1 MLPAVIC
8 RDLPRKTEFAARSM
22 IMATFWSAASAEP
35 TSNGARFYLYW
46 RSHHGSIWKPAA
58 DPAIR
63 RRHHEYRAMN
73 QVEPLARIP
82 VGVVVERRRA
92 KSQWA
97 HFVWRPVAVLA
108 GVPEAEPWT
117 VLNAQVDH
125 TTYYAGAADVAL
137 YRSDCSNYHINLSA
151 ASPQLWVILRG
162 TGAEPPY
169 KVAAVTADPGEAEAF
184 ADSGVDLVNRYRCRN
199 RSMRP
204 LPPSSPCTIAR
215 MKYSPS
221 ASAIAPIRKRWR
233 GVRR

>member
-1 MLPAVIC
+1 
-8 RDLPRKTEFAARSM
+8 
-22 IMATFWSAASAEP
+22 
-35 TSNGARFYLYW
+35 
-46 RSHHGSIWKPAA
+46 
-58 DPAIR
+58 
-63 RRHHEYRAMN
+63 MN

-184 ADSGVDLVNRYRCRN
+184 ADSGVDLVELVPMPELIHATVATFVAMHHSEDEVFAKRQRDRAD
-199 RSMRP
+199 P
-204 LPPSSPCTIAR
+204 EALAR
-215 MKYSPS
+215 R
-221 ASAIAPIRKRWR
+221 APVRDRK
-233 GVRR
+233 